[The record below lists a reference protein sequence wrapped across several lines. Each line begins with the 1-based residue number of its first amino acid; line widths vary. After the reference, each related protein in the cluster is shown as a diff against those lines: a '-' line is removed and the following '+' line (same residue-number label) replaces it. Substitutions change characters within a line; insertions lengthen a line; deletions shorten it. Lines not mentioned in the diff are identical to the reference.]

1 MGPRIR
7 EDKKV
12 GECGRFPN
20 LHYEG
25 LAAQHITGDHKGRPY
40 EGRMGAG
47 MGMGPRMREDKRG
60 VHPHPFDKLRAC
72 EFIRRT
78 PDFGL
83 TLALETDSNWRFKG
97 ISSQALRAG
106 SNLPP

>member
-47 MGMGPRMREDKRG
+47 MGMGPRIREDKRG
-60 VHPHPFDKLRAC
+60 GV
-72 EFIRRT
+72 
-78 PDFGL
+78 
-83 TLALETDSNWRFKG
+83 
-97 ISSQALRAG
+97 
-106 SNLPP
+106 

>member
-1 MGPRIR
+1 MGMGPRMR
-7 EDKKV
+7 EDKRG

-60 VHPHPFDKLRAC
+60 GVW
-72 EFIRRT
+72 
-78 PDFGL
+78 GW
-83 TLALETDSNWRFKG
+83 TLGVWGGRC
-97 ISSQALRAG
+97 
-106 SNLPP
+106 

>member
-25 LAAQHITGDHKGRPY
+25 LVAQYIRGDHKGRPY

-47 MGMGPRMREDKRG
+47 EGMGPRIREDKRG
-60 VHPHPFDKLRAC
+60 GVGRSPPSLR
-72 EFIRRT
+72 
-78 PDFGL
+78 
-83 TLALETDSNWRFKG
+83 
-97 ISSQALRAG
+97 QAQGRL
-106 SNLPP
+106 